1 MMKCDYRV
9 DGMSCAACQS
19 TVERAVKKVEGVESV
34 SVSLLTSSMSVEGS
48 ADKSAVI
55 KAVEKAGYKASVK
68 GENKNEEVDTLEDRE
83 TPVLKKRLLTS
94 LVFLLILMYISMGH
108 VMWAWPLPSFFA
120 TPMAIGT
127 LELLLTTIIIFINR
141 KFFISGGK
149 ALLKRSPNMDTLVS
163 LGAGA
168 SYIWS
173 LYEIFLMTHLEGME
187 AHHTLH
193 ALYFESAA
201 MILSLITLGK
211 MLEARSKG
219 KTTDALKSLL
229 ALTPKEAV
237 VIREGEEKTI
247 SIGELSVGDIFILR
261 PGSSIPSD
269 GVVINGEGAVDE
281 SSLTGES
288 LPVDKK
294 EGDNVFAST
303 INLSG
308 AMRCRTNKVGNDTTF
323 SKIIEM
329 VQSAGASKAPIA
341 KIADKV
347 SGIFVPSVMT
357 IAIVTTVIWY
367 IISKDLGYSLERG
380 ISVLVISCPCA
391 LGLATPVAIM
401 VGSGKGAKNGIL
413 YKSAAALEEIGRTET
428 VILDKT
434 GTITSGK
441 PEVTDIV
448 SNGISDDALLSFA
461 YSLEKES
468 EHPISLAIKKRA
480 EKDSIKGEVV
490 QSFRALPGFGVEAVV
505 NGKKG
510 WGGKRELAS
519 SYTKL
524 PSDLV
529 SKAEKLENEGKTVLW
544 FGEENT
550 ILGLIAVSDTLRPDS
565 AKAIGEMKKM
575 GLKVVMLTG
584 DNNRVA
590 EAIGKKAGIDNIEAN
605 VLPDGKAERVKKEK
619 EQGKTVMVGDGINDA
634 VALKSADVGVA
645 IGSGTDVAIES
656 ADCVLVNG
664 TLSDLTASIRLGRRT
679 LRNIHQNLFWAFF
692 YNTLGIPLAAGLFI
706 PLFGLRLTPTFG
718 ALAMSLSSF
727 CVVTNALRINS
738 IDIYDGRKD
747 KPRRKHNKKTIDIKE
762 NTIMTKTMHIEGM
775 MCCHCEARVKKT
787 LEAIAGVKSATV
799 SHENGTAIV
808 EMDNDI
814 PSETLKKA
822 VEDQDYKVTGI
833 EG

>member
-1 MMKCDYRV
+1 MKTEYRV
-9 DGMSCAACQS
+9 GGMSCAACQS
-19 TVERAVKKVEGVESV
+19 SVERAVKKVEGVESV
-34 SVSLLTSSMSVEGS
+34 SVSLLTSSMSVEGIAGS
-48 ADKSAVI
+48 NEII
-55 KAVEKAGYKASVK
+55 KAVEKAGYKASLK
-68 GENKNEEVDTLEDRE
+68 GENKKGEDDVFEDRE
-83 TPVLKKRLLTS
+83 TPVLKKRFFSS
-94 LVFLLILMYISMGH
+94 LIFLSILMYISMGH
-108 VMWAWPLPSFFA
+108 VMWSWPLPAFFA
-120 TPMAIGT
+120 TPMAIAI
-127 LELLLTTIIIFINR
+127 LELLLTTIIIVINR

-149 ALLKRSPNMDTLVS
+149 SLLKRSPNMDTLVS

-168 SYIWS
+168 SYLWS
-173 LYEIFLMTHLEGME
+173 LYEIFLMTHLDTME

-229 ALTPKEAV
+229 AMKPKEAL
-237 VIREGEEKTI
+237 VIRDGEEKTI
-247 SIGELSVGDIFILR
+247 TIGELNVGDIFVLR
-261 PGSSIPSD
+261 PGSSVPSD
-269 GVVINGEGAVDE
+269 GVVISGEGAVDE

-294 EGDNVFAST
+294 EGDSVFAST

-308 AMRCRTNKVGNDTTF
+308 AMKCKATKVGNDTTF

-347 SGIFVPSVMT
+347 SGIFVPTVMA
-357 IAIVTTVIWY
+357 IALVTTIVWY
-367 IISKDLGYSLERG
+367 IASKDLGYSLERG

-413 YKSAAALEEIGRTET
+413 YKSAAALEEMGRTET
-428 VILDKT
+428 VVLDKT

-441 PEVTDIV
+441 PVVTDII
-448 SNGISDDALLSFA
+448 SNKITEEELLSFA
-461 YSLEKES
+461 YTLEKES
-468 EHPISLAIKKRA
+468 EHPLSLAIKSVA
-480 EKDSIKGEVV
+480 LEKKVKERSIS
-490 QSFRALPGFGVEAVV
+490 SFKALPGFGVEGVV
-505 NGKKG
+505 DGKKG
-510 WGGKRELAS
+510 WGGKRELADTYVTVS
-519 SYTKL
+519 
-524 PSDLV
+524 SDL
-529 SKAEKLENEGKTVLW
+529 SEKADALEKEGKTVLW
-544 FGEENT
+544 FGEEDNV
-550 ILGLIAVSDTLRPDS
+550 LGLIAVSDTLRPDS

-584 DNNRVA
+584 DNSIVA
-590 EAIGKKAGIDNIEAN
+590 SAIGRKAGIEEIEAN

-619 EQGKTVMVGDGINDA
+619 KEAKTVMVGDGINDA

-664 TLSDLTASIRLGRRT
+664 TLSDLAASIRLGRRT

-692 YNTLGIPLAAGLFI
+692 YNTLGIPLAAGLLI
-706 PLFGLRLTPTFG
+706 PLFGIKLTPTFG

-727 CVVTNALRINS
+727 CVVTNALRINT
-738 IDIYDGRKD
+738 IDIYDGRRD
-747 KPRRKHNKKTIDIKE
+747 KKRRKLFKKDNKE
-762 NTIMTKTMHIEGM
+762 NLSMTKTMHIEGM
-775 MCCHCEARVKKT
+775 MCSHCEARVKKT
-787 LEAIAGVKSATV
+787 LEAVSGVKSAVV
-799 SHENGTAIV
+799 SHKDGTAVV
-808 EMDNDI
+808 ELEKDV
-814 PSETLKKA
+814 PSSTLKEA
-822 VEDQDYKVTGI
+822 VEAQDYKVTGI
-833 EG
+833 ED

>member
-1 MMKCDYRV
+1 MKTEYRV

-19 TVERAVKKVEGVESV
+19 SVERAVKKVDGVESV
-34 SVSLLTSSMSVEGS
+34 SVSLLASSMSVEGS
-48 ADKSAVI
+48 AGSNEII
-55 KAVEKAGYKASVK
+55 KAVEKAGYKASLK
-68 GENKNEEVDTLEDRE
+68 GENKKGEDDVFEDRE
-83 TPVLKKRLLTS
+83 TPVLKKRFFSS
-94 LVFLLILMYISMGH
+94 LIFLSILMYISMGH
-108 VMWAWPLPSFFA
+108 VMWSWPLPAFFA
-120 TPMAIGT
+120 APMAIAI
-127 LELLLTTIIIFINR
+127 LELLLTTIIIVINR

-149 ALLKRSPNMDTLVS
+149 SLLKRSPNMDTLVS

-168 SYIWS
+168 SYLWS
-173 LYEIFLMTHLEGME
+173 LYEIFLMTHLDTME

-219 KTTDALKSLL
+219 KTTDALRSLM
-229 ALTPKEAV
+229 ALKPKEAV
-237 VIREGEEKTI
+237 VIREGKETTV
-247 SIGELSVGDIFILR
+247 SINELMVGDVFILR
-261 PGSSIPSD
+261 PGSAVPSD
-269 GVVINGEGAVDE
+269 GIIINGIGAIDE

-294 EGDNVFAST
+294 EGDSVFAST

-308 AMRCRTNKVGNDTTF
+308 AMKCKATKVGNDTTF
-323 SKIIEM
+323 SHIIEM

-347 SGIFVPSVMT
+347 SGIFVPTVMA
-357 IAIVTTVIWY
+357 IALVTTIVWY
-367 IISKDLGYSLERG
+367 IVSKDLGYSLERG

-413 YKSAAALEEIGRTET
+413 YKSAAALEEMGRTET
-428 VILDKT
+428 VVLDKT

-441 PEVTDIV
+441 PVVTDII
-448 SNGISDDALLSFA
+448 SNKISEEELLSFA
-461 YSLEKES
+461 YTLEKES
-468 EHPISLAIKKRA
+468 EHPMSLAIKSVA
-480 EKDSIKGEVV
+480 LEKKVKERSIS
-490 QSFRALPGFGVEAVV
+490 SFKALPGFGVEGVV
-505 NGKKG
+505 DGKKG
-510 WGGKRELAS
+510 WGGKRELADTYVTVS
-519 SYTKL
+519 
-524 PSDLV
+524 SDL
-529 SKAEKLENEGKTVLW
+529 SEKADALEKEGKTVLW
-544 FGEENT
+544 FGEEDNV
-550 ILGLIAVSDTLRPDS
+550 LGLIAVSDTLRPDS

-584 DNNRVA
+584 DNSIVA
-590 EAIGKKAGIDNIEAN
+590 SAIGRKAGIEEIEAN

-619 EQGKTVMVGDGINDA
+619 KEAKTVMVGDGINDA

-664 TLSDLTASIRLGRRT
+664 TLSDLAASIRLGRRT

-692 YNTLGIPLAAGLFI
+692 YNTLGIPLAAGLLI
-706 PLFGLRLTPTFG
+706 PLFGIKLTPTFG

-727 CVVTNALRINS
+727 CVVTNALRINT
-738 IDIYDGRKD
+738 IDIYDGRRD
-747 KPRRKHNKKTIDIKE
+747 KKRRKLFKKDNKE
-762 NTIMTKTMHIEGM
+762 NLSMTKTMHIEGM
-775 MCCHCEARVKKT
+775 MCGHCEARVKKT
-787 LEAIAGVKSATV
+787 LEAVSGVKSAVV
-799 SHENGTAIV
+799 SHKDGTAV
-808 EMDNDI
+808 VELEMDV
-814 PSETLKKA
+814 PSSTLKEA
-822 VEDQDYKVTGI
+822 VEAQDYKVTGI

>member
-1 MMKCDYRV
+1 MKTEYRV

-19 TVERAVKKVEGVESV
+19 SVERAVKKVDGVESV
-34 SVSLLTSSMSVEGS
+34 SVSLLASSMSVEGS
-48 ADKSAVI
+48 AGSNEII
-55 KAVEKAGYKASVK
+55 KAVEKAGYKASLK
-68 GENKNEEVDTLEDRE
+68 GDTRKEEDDVFEDRE
-83 TPVLKKRLLTS
+83 TPVLKKRLFSS
-94 LVFLLILMYISMGH
+94 LIFLSILMYISMGH
-108 VMWAWPLPSFFA
+108 VMWSWPLPAFFA
-120 TPMAIGT
+120 TPMAIAI
-127 LELLLTTIIIFINR
+127 LELLLTTIIIVINR

-168 SYIWS
+168 SYLWS
-173 LYEIFLMTHLEGME
+173 LYEIFLMTHLETME

-219 KTTDALKSLL
+219 KTTDALRSLM
-229 ALTPKEAV
+229 ALKPKEAV
-237 VIREGEEKTI
+237 VIREGKETTV
-247 SIGELSVGDIFILR
+247 SIDELMVGDIFILR
-261 PGSSIPSD
+261 PGSAVPSD
-269 GVVINGEGAVDE
+269 GIVVNGIGAIDE

-294 EGDNVFAST
+294 EGDSVFAST

-308 AMRCRTNKVGNDTTF
+308 AMRCRATKVGSDTTF
-323 SKIIEM
+323 SHIIDM

-347 SGIFVPSVMT
+347 SGIFVPTVMA
-357 IAIVTTVIWY
+357 IAFVTTVIWY
-367 IISKDLGYSLERG
+367 IVSRDLGYSLERG

-413 YKSAAALEEIGRTET
+413 YKSAAALEEMGRTET

-434 GTITSGK
+434 GTITEGK
-441 PEVTDIV
+441 PVVTDIV
-448 SNGISDDALLSFA
+448 TNEISEVELLSFA
-461 YSLEKES
+461 YTLEKES
-468 EHPISLAIKKRA
+468 EHPLSKAIKNRA
-480 EKDSIKGEVV
+480 ENDNVKEKSIS
-490 QSFRALPGFGVEAVV
+490 SFKALPGFGVEGIID
-505 NGKKG
+505 GKKG
-510 WGGKRELAS
+510 WGGKKELALTYS
-519 SYTKL
+519 SIPT
-524 PSDLV
+524 DLTN
-529 SKAEKLENEGKTVLW
+529 KAENLEKEGKTVLY
-544 FGEENT
+544 FGCNET
-550 ILGLIAVSDTLRPDS
+550 ILGLIAVSDTLRSDS
-565 AKAIGEMKKM
+565 TKAISEMKKM
-575 GLKVVMLTG
+575 DLKVVMLTG

-590 EAIGKKAGIDNIEAN
+590 EAIAKKAGIDEVEAN

-619 EQGKTVMVGDGINDA
+619 KYAKTIMVGDGINDA

-664 TLSDLTASIRLGRRT
+664 TLSDLAASIRLGRRT

-692 YNTLGIPLAAGLFI
+692 YNTLGIPLAAGLLI
-706 PLFGLRLTPTFG
+706 PLFGIKLTPTFG

-727 CVVTNALRINS
+727 CVVTNALRINT
-738 IDIYDGRKD
+738 IDIYDGRRD
-747 KPRRKHNKKTIDIKE
+747 KKRRKLFKKDNKE
-762 NTIMTKTMHIEGM
+762 NLSMTKTMHIEGM
-775 MCCHCEARVKKT
+775 MCGHCEARVKKT
-787 LEAIAGVKSATV
+787 LEAVSGVKSAVV
-799 SHENGTAIV
+799 SHKDGTAIV
-808 EMDNDI
+808 ELEKDV
-814 PSETLKKA
+814 PSSTLKEA
-822 VEDQDYKVTGI
+822 VEAQDYKVTGI

>member
-1 MMKCDYRV
+1 MKTEYRV

-19 TVERAVKKVEGVESV
+19 SVERAVKKVDGVESI
-34 SVSLLTSSMSVEGS
+34 SVSLLASSMSVEGS
-48 ADKSAVI
+48 AGSNEII
-55 KAVEKAGYKASVK
+55 KAVEKAGYKASLK
-68 GENKNEEVDTLEDRE
+68 GENKKGEDDVFEDRE
-83 TPVLKKRLLTS
+83 TPVLKKRFFSS
-94 LVFLLILMYISMGH
+94 LIFLSILMYISMGH
-108 VMWAWPLPSFFA
+108 VMWSWPLPAFFA
-120 TPMAIGT
+120 TPMAIAI
-127 LELLLTTIIIFINR
+127 LELLLTTIIIVINR

-149 ALLKRSPNMDTLVS
+149 SLLKRSPNMDTLVS

-168 SYIWS
+168 SYLWS
-173 LYEIFLMTHLEGME
+173 LYEIFLMTHLDTME

-229 ALTPKEAV
+229 AMKPKEAL
-237 VIREGEEKTI
+237 VIRDGEEKKI
-247 SIGELSVGDIFILR
+247 PIGELKVDDVFVLR
-261 PGSSIPSD
+261 PGSSVPSD
-269 GVVINGEGAVDE
+269 GVVLSGEGAVDE

-294 EGDNVFAST
+294 EGDSVFAST

-308 AMRCRTNKVGNDTTF
+308 AMKCKATKVGNDTTF

-347 SGIFVPSVMT
+347 SGIFVPTVMA
-357 IAIVTTVIWY
+357 IALVTTIVWY
-367 IISKDLGYSLERG
+367 IASKDLGYSLERG

-413 YKSAAALEEIGRTET
+413 YKSAAALEEMGRTET
-428 VILDKT
+428 VVLDKT

-441 PEVTDIV
+441 PVVTDII
-448 SNGISDDALLSFA
+448 SNKISEEELLSFA
-461 YSLEKES
+461 YTLEKES
-468 EHPISLAIKKRA
+468 EHPMSLAIKSVA
-480 EKDSIKGEVV
+480 LEKKVKERSIS
-490 QSFRALPGFGVEAVV
+490 SFKALPGFGVEGVV
-505 NGKKG
+505 DGKKG
-510 WGGKRELAS
+510 WGGKRELAKNYTNAS
-519 SYTKL
+519 SYL
-524 PSDLV
+524 FE
-529 SKAEKLENEGKTVLW
+529 KADALEKEGKTVLW
-544 FGEENT
+544 FGEEDNVP
-550 ILGLIAVSDTLRPDS
+550 GLIAVSDTLRPDS

-584 DNNRVA
+584 DNSIVA
-590 EAIGKKAGIDNIEAN
+590 SAIGRKAGIEEIEAN

-619 EQGKTVMVGDGINDA
+619 KEAKTVMVGDGINDA

-664 TLSDLTASIRLGRRT
+664 TLSDLAASIRLGRRT

-692 YNTLGIPLAAGLFI
+692 YNTLGIPLAAGLLI
-706 PLFGLRLTPTFG
+706 PLFGIKLTPTFG

-727 CVVTNALRINS
+727 CVVTNALRINT
-738 IDIYDGRKD
+738 IDIYDGRRD
-747 KPRRKHNKKTIDIKE
+747 KKRRKLFKKDNKE
-762 NTIMTKTMHIEGM
+762 NLSMTKTMHIEGM
-775 MCCHCEARVKKT
+775 MCGHCEARVKKT
-787 LEAIAGVKSATV
+787 LEAVSGVKSAVV
-799 SHENGTAIV
+799 SHKDGTAIV
-808 EMDNDI
+808 ELEKDV
-814 PSETLKKA
+814 PSSTLKEA
-822 VEDQDYKVTGI
+822 VEAQDYKVTGI

>member
-1 MMKCDYRV
+1 MKTEYRV

-19 TVERAVKKVEGVESV
+19 SVERAVKKVDGVESV
-34 SVSLLTSSMSVEGS
+34 SVSLLASSMSVEGS
-48 ADKSAVI
+48 AGSNEII
-55 KAVEKAGYKASVK
+55 KAVEKSGYKASLK
-68 GENKNEEVDTLEDRE
+68 GENKKGEDDVFEDRE
-83 TPVLKKRLLTS
+83 TPVLKKRFFSS
-94 LVFLLILMYISMGH
+94 LIFLSILMYISMGH
-108 VMWAWPLPSFFA
+108 VMWSWPLPAFFA
-120 TPMAIGT
+120 TPMAIAI
-127 LELLLTTIIIFINR
+127 LELLLTTIIIVINR

-149 ALLKRSPNMDTLVS
+149 SLLKRSPNMDTLVA

-173 LYEIFLMTHLEGME
+173 LYEILLMTHMDSM
-187 AHHTLH
+187 AARHSLH
-193 ALYFESAA
+193 ALYFESAGT
-201 MILSLITLGK
+201 ILTLITLGK

-229 ALTPKEAV
+229 AMKPKEAL
-237 VIREGEEKTI
+237 VIRDGEEKKI
-247 SIGELSVGDIFILR
+247 PIGELKVDDVFLLR
-261 PGSSIPSD
+261 PGSSVPSD
-269 GVVINGEGAVDE
+269 GVVISGEGAVDE

-294 EGDNVFAST
+294 EGDSVFAST

-308 AMRCRTNKVGNDTTF
+308 AMKCKATKVGNDTTF

-347 SGIFVPSVMT
+347 SGIFVPTVMA
-357 IAIVTTVIWY
+357 IALVTTIVWY
-367 IISKDLGYSLERG
+367 IASKDLGYSLERG

-413 YKSAAALEEIGRTET
+413 YKSAAALEEMGRTET
-428 VILDKT
+428 VVLDKT

-441 PEVTDIV
+441 PVVTDII
-448 SNGISDDALLSFA
+448 SNKISEEELLSFA
-461 YSLEKES
+461 YTLEKES
-468 EHPISLAIKKRA
+468 EHPMSLAIKSVA
-480 EKDSIKGEVV
+480 LEKKVKERSIS
-490 QSFRALPGFGVEAVV
+490 SFKALPGFGVEGLVD
-505 NGKKG
+505 GKKG
-510 WGGKRELAS
+510 WGGKRELADTYVTVS
-519 SYTKL
+519 
-524 PSDLV
+524 SDL
-529 SKAEKLENEGKTVLW
+529 SEKADALEKEGKTVLW
-544 FGEENT
+544 FGEEDNV
-550 ILGLIAVSDTLRPDS
+550 LGLIAVSDTLRPDS

-584 DNNRVA
+584 DNSIVA
-590 EAIGKKAGIDNIEAN
+590 SAIGRKAGIEEIEAN

-619 EQGKTVMVGDGINDA
+619 KEAKTVMVGDGINDA

-664 TLSDLTASIRLGRRT
+664 TLSDLAASIRLGRRT

-692 YNTLGIPLAAGLFI
+692 YNTLGIPLAAGLLI
-706 PLFGLRLTPTFG
+706 PLFGIKLTPTFG

-727 CVVTNALRINS
+727 CVVTNALRINT
-738 IDIYDGRKD
+738 IDIYDGRRD
-747 KPRRKHNKKTIDIKE
+747 KKRRKLFKKDNKE
-762 NTIMTKTMHIEGM
+762 NLSMTKTMHIEGM
-775 MCCHCEARVKKT
+775 MCGHCEARVKKT
-787 LEAIAGVKSATV
+787 LEAVSGVKSAVV
-799 SHENGTAIV
+799 SHKDGTAIV
-808 EMDNDI
+808 ELEKDV
-814 PSETLKKA
+814 PSSTLKEA
-822 VEDQDYKVTGI
+822 VEAQDYKVTGI

>member
-1 MMKCDYRV
+1 MKTEYRV

-19 TVERAVKKVEGVESV
+19 SVERAVKKVDGVESV
-34 SVSLLTSSMSVEGS
+34 SVSLLASSMSVEGS
-48 ADKSAVI
+48 AGSNEII
-55 KAVEKAGYKASVK
+55 KAVEKAGYKASLK
-68 GENKNEEVDTLEDRE
+68 GENKKGEDDVFEDRE
-83 TPVLKKRLLTS
+83 TPVLKKRFFSS
-94 LVFLLILMYISMGH
+94 LIFLSILMYISMGH
-108 VMWAWPLPSFFA
+108 VMWSWPLPAFFA
-120 TPMAIGT
+120 TPMAIAI
-127 LELLLTTIIIFINR
+127 LELLLTTIIIVINR

-149 ALLKRSPNMDTLVS
+149 SLLKRSPNMDTLVS

-168 SYIWS
+168 SYLWS
-173 LYEIFLMTHLEGME
+173 LYEIFLMTHLDTME

-229 ALTPKEAV
+229 AMKPKEAL
-237 VIREGEEKTI
+237 VIRDGEEKTI
-247 SIGELSVGDIFILR
+247 TIGELNVGDIFVLR
-261 PGSSIPSD
+261 PGSSVPSD
-269 GVVINGEGAVDE
+269 GVVLSGEGAVDE

-294 EGDNVFAST
+294 EGDSVFAST

-308 AMRCRTNKVGNDTTF
+308 AMKCKATKVGNDTTF

-347 SGIFVPSVMT
+347 SGIFVPTVMA
-357 IAIVTTVIWY
+357 IALVTTIVWY
-367 IISKDLGYSLERG
+367 IASKDLGYSLERG

-413 YKSAAALEEIGRTET
+413 YKSAAALEEMGRTET
-428 VILDKT
+428 VVLDKT

-441 PEVTDIV
+441 PVVTDII
-448 SNGISDDALLSFA
+448 SNKISEEELLSFA
-461 YSLEKES
+461 YALEKES
-468 EHPISLAIKKRA
+468 EHPMSLAIKSVA
-480 EKDSIKGEVV
+480 LEKKVKERSIS
-490 QSFRALPGFGVEAVV
+490 SFKALPGFGVEGLVD
-505 NGKKG
+505 GKKG
-510 WGGKRELAS
+510 WGGKRELADTYVTVS
-519 SYTKL
+519 
-524 PSDLV
+524 SDL
-529 SKAEKLENEGKTVLW
+529 SEKADALEKEGKTVLW
-544 FGEENT
+544 FGEEDNV
-550 ILGLIAVSDTLRPDS
+550 LGLIAVSDTLRPDS

-584 DNNRVA
+584 DNSIVA
-590 EAIGKKAGIDNIEAN
+590 SAIGRKAGIEEIEAN

-619 EQGKTVMVGDGINDA
+619 KEAKTVMVGDGINDA

-664 TLSDLTASIRLGRRT
+664 TLSDLAASIRLGRRT

-692 YNTLGIPLAAGLFI
+692 YNTLGIPLAAGLLI
-706 PLFGLRLTPTFG
+706 PLFGIKLTPTFG

-727 CVVTNALRINS
+727 CVVTNALRINT
-738 IDIYDGRKD
+738 IDIYDGRRD
-747 KPRRKHNKKTIDIKE
+747 KKRRKLFKKDNKE
-762 NTIMTKTMHIEGM
+762 NLSMTKTMHIEGM
-775 MCCHCEARVKKT
+775 MCGHCEARVKKT
-787 LEAIAGVKSATV
+787 LEAVSGVKSAVV
-799 SHENGTAIV
+799 SHKDGTAIV
-808 EMDNDI
+808 ELEKDV
-814 PSETLKKA
+814 PSSTLKEA
-822 VEDQDYKVTGI
+822 VEAQDYKVTGI
-833 EG
+833 ED

>member
-1 MMKCDYRV
+1 MKTEYRV

-19 TVERAVKKVEGVESV
+19 SVERAVKKVEGVESV
-34 SVSLLTSSMSVEGS
+34 SVSLLTSSMTVEGS
-48 ADKSAVI
+48 VGSNSVI

-68 GENKNEEVDTLEDRE
+68 GENKKEEDDIFEDKE
-83 TPVLKKRLLTS
+83 TPMLKKRLFTS
-94 LVFLLILMYISMGH
+94 LGFLLILMYISMGH
-108 VMWAWPLPSFFA
+108 VMWSWPLPAFFS
-120 TPMAIGT
+120 TPMAIGI
-127 LELLLTTIIIFINR
+127 LELLLTTIIIVINR

-168 SYIWS
+168 SYLWS
-173 LYEIFLMTHLEGME
+173 LYEIFLMTHLETME

-193 ALYFESAA
+193 SLYFESAA

-219 KTTDALKSLL
+219 KTTDALRSLM
-229 ALTPKEAV
+229 ALKPKEAV
-237 VIREGEEKTI
+237 VIREGIETVI
-247 SIGELSVGDIFILR
+247 SIDELLVGDIFILR
-261 PGSSIPSD
+261 PGSAVPSD
-269 GVVINGEGAVDE
+269 GVVVEGLGAIDE

-294 EGDNVFAST
+294 EGDSVFAST

-308 AMRCRTNKVGNDTTF
+308 AIRCRATKVGSDTTF
-323 SKIIEM
+323 SHIIEM

-347 SGIFVPSVMT
+347 SGIFVPTV
-357 IAIVTTVIWY
+357 IAIAFVTTLIWY
-367 IISKDLGYSLERG
+367 FVSRDLGYSLERG

-413 YKSAAALEEIGRTET
+413 YKSAAALEEMGRTET
-428 VILDKT
+428 VVLDKT
-434 GTITSGK
+434 GTITEGK
-441 PEVTDIV
+441 PVVTDIIT
-448 SNGISDDALLSFA
+448 NNINKEEILSFA
-461 YSLEKES
+461 YTLEKES
-468 EHPISLAIKKRA
+468 EHPLSKAIKNRA
-480 EKDSIKGEVV
+480 EKDKVKEKSIS
-490 QSFRALPGFGVEAVV
+490 SFKALPGFGVEGIID
-505 NGKKG
+505 GKKG
-510 WGGKRELAS
+510 WGGKKELAL
-519 SYTKL
+519 SYTNI
-524 PSDLV
+524 PSDLN
-529 SKAEKLENEGKTVLW
+529 SKSEALEAEGKTVLW
-544 FGEENT
+544 FGLDKT
-550 ILGLIAVSDTLRPDS
+550 ILGLIAVSDTLRSDS
-565 AKAIGEMKKM
+565 TKAISEMKKM

-584 DNNRVA
+584 DNEKVA
-590 EAIGKKAGIDNIEAN
+590 EAIAKKAGIDEVEAN
-605 VLPDGKAERVKKEK
+605 VLPEGKAERVKKEK
-619 EQGKTVMVGDGINDA
+619 KDAKTIMVGDGINDA

-664 TLSDLTASIRLGRRT
+664 TLSDLAAAVRLGRRT

-692 YNTLGIPLAAGLFI
+692 YNTLGIPLAAGLLI
-706 PLFGLRLTPTFG
+706 PLFGIRLTPTFG

-727 CVVTNALRINS
+727 CVVTNALRINT

-747 KPRRKHNKKTIDIKE
+747 KPRRKLKKNIKDNKE
-762 NTIMTKTMHIEGM
+762 SLPMTKTMHIEGM
-775 MCCHCEARVKKT
+775 MCGHCEARVKKT
-787 LEAIAGVKSATV
+787 LEGISGVKSAVV
-799 SHENGTAIV
+799 SHEKGTAIV
-808 EMDNDI
+808 ELESNVD
-814 PSETLKKA
+814 SSVLKKA

>member
-1 MMKCDYRV
+1 MKTEYRV

-19 TVERAVKKVEGVESV
+19 SVERAVKKVEGVESV
-34 SVSLLTSSMSVEGS
+34 SVSLLTSSMTVEGS
-48 ADKSAVI
+48 AGSNSVI

-68 GENKNEEVDTLEDRE
+68 GENKKEEDDVFEDKE
-83 TPVLKKRLLTS
+83 TPILKKRLISS
-94 LVFLLILMYISMGH
+94 LGFLLILMYISMGH
-108 VMWAWPLPSFFA
+108 VMWSWPLPAFFV
-120 TPMAIGT
+120 TPMAIAI
-127 LELLLTTIIIFINR
+127 LELLLTTIIIVINR

-168 SYIWS
+168 SYLWS
-173 LYEIFLMTHLEGME
+173 LYEIFLMTHLETME

-219 KTTDALKSLL
+219 KTTDALRSLM
-229 ALTPKEAV
+229 ALKPKEAV
-237 VIREGEEKTI
+237 VIREGKEITV
-247 SIGELSVGDIFILR
+247 SIDELMVGDTFILR
-261 PGSSIPSD
+261 PGSAVPSD
-269 GVVINGEGAVDE
+269 GVVVNGIGAIDE

-294 EGDNVFAST
+294 EGDSVFAST

-308 AMRCRTNKVGNDTTF
+308 AMRCRAIKVGSDTTF
-323 SKIIEM
+323 SHIIEM

-347 SGIFVPSVMT
+347 SGIFVPTVMA
-357 IAIVTTVIWY
+357 IAFVTTVIWY
-367 IISKDLGYSLERG
+367 IVSKDLGYSLERG

-413 YKSAAALEEIGRTET
+413 YKSAAALEEMGRTET

-434 GTITSGK
+434 GTITEGK
-441 PEVTDIV
+441 PVVTDIIT
-448 SNGISDDALLSFA
+448 NNINKEEILSFA
-461 YSLEKES
+461 YTLEKES
-468 EHPISLAIKKRA
+468 EHPLSKAIKNRV
-480 EKDSIKGEVV
+480 EKDKVKEKSIS
-490 QSFRALPGFGVEAVV
+490 SFKALPGFGVEGIID
-505 NGKKG
+505 GKKG
-510 WGGKRELAS
+510 WGGKKELAL
-519 SYTKL
+519 SYTNI
-524 PSDLV
+524 PSDLN
-529 SKAEKLENEGKTVLW
+529 SKSEALEDEGKTVLW
-544 FGEENT
+544 FGLDKT
-550 ILGLIAVSDTLRPDS
+550 ILGLIAVSDTLRSDS
-565 AKAIGEMKKM
+565 TKAISEMKKM

-584 DNNRVA
+584 DNEKVA
-590 EAIGKKAGIDNIEAN
+590 EAIAKKAGIDKVEAN
-605 VLPDGKAERVKKEK
+605 VLPEGKAERVKKEK
-619 EQGKTVMVGDGINDA
+619 KDAKTIMVGDGINDA

-664 TLSDLTASIRLGRRT
+664 TLSDLAAAVRLGRRT

-692 YNTLGIPLAAGLFI
+692 YNTLGIPLAAGLLI
-706 PLFGLRLTPTFG
+706 PLFGIRLTPTFG

-727 CVVTNALRINS
+727 CVVTNALRINT

-747 KPRRKHNKKTIDIKE
+747 KPRRKLKKNIKDNKE
-762 NTIMTKTMHIEGM
+762 NLSMTKTMHIEGM
-775 MCCHCEARVKKT
+775 MCGHCEARVKKT
-787 LEAIAGVKSATV
+787 LEDISGVKSAVV

-808 EMDNDI
+808 ELESNLD
-814 PSETLKKA
+814 SSVLKKA

>member
-1 MMKCDYRV
+1 MKTEYRV

-19 TVERAVKKVEGVESV
+19 SVERAVKKVDGVESV
-34 SVSLLTSSMSVEGS
+34 SVSLLASSMSVEGS
-48 ADKSAVI
+48 AGSNEII
-55 KAVEKAGYKASVK
+55 KAVEKAGYKASLK
-68 GENKNEEVDTLEDRE
+68 GENKKGEDDVFEDRE
-83 TPVLKKRLLTS
+83 TPVLKKRFFSS
-94 LVFLLILMYISMGH
+94 LIFLSILMYISMGH
-108 VMWAWPLPSFFA
+108 VMWSWPLPAFFA
-120 TPMAIGT
+120 TPMAIAI
-127 LELLLTTIIIFINR
+127 LELLLTTIIIVINR

-149 ALLKRSPNMDTLVS
+149 SLLKRSPNMDTLVS

-168 SYIWS
+168 SYLWS
-173 LYEIFLMTHLEGME
+173 LYEIFLMTHLDTME

-201 MILSLITLGK
+201 MILSLIKLGK

-229 ALTPKEAV
+229 AMKPKEAL
-237 VIREGEEKTI
+237 VIRDGEEKTI
-247 SIGELSVGDIFILR
+247 TIGELNVGDIFVLR
-261 PGSSIPSD
+261 PGSSVPSD
-269 GVVINGEGAVDE
+269 GVVLSGEGAVDE

-294 EGDNVFAST
+294 EGDSVFAST

-308 AMRCRTNKVGNDTTF
+308 AMKCKATKVGNDTTF

-347 SGIFVPSVMT
+347 SGVFVPTVMA
-357 IAIVTTVIWY
+357 IALVTTIVWY
-367 IISKDLGYSLERG
+367 IASKDLGYSLERG

-413 YKSAAALEEIGRTET
+413 YKSAAALEEMGRTET
-428 VILDKT
+428 VVLDKT

-441 PEVTDIV
+441 PVVTDII
-448 SNGISDDALLSFA
+448 SNKITEEELLSFA
-461 YSLEKES
+461 YTLEKES
-468 EHPISLAIKKRA
+468 EHPLSLAIKSVA
-480 EKDSIKGEVV
+480 LEKKVKERSIS
-490 QSFRALPGFGVEAVV
+490 SFKALPGFGVEGLVD
-505 NGKKG
+505 GKKG
-510 WGGKRELAS
+510 WGGKRELAKIYTNAS
-519 SYTKL
+519 SYL
-524 PSDLV
+524 FE
-529 SKAEKLENEGKTVLW
+529 KADALEKEGKTVLW
-544 FGEENT
+544 FGEEDNV
-550 ILGLIAVSDTLRPDS
+550 LGLIAVSDTLRPDS

-584 DNNRVA
+584 DNSIVA
-590 EAIGKKAGIDNIEAN
+590 SAIGRKAGIEEIEAN

-619 EQGKTVMVGDGINDA
+619 KEAKTVMVGDGINDA

-664 TLSDLTASIRLGRRT
+664 TLSDLAASIRLGRRT

-692 YNTLGIPLAAGLFI
+692 YNTLGIPLAAGLLI
-706 PLFGLRLTPTFG
+706 PLFGIKLTPTFG

-727 CVVTNALRINS
+727 CVVTNALRINT
-738 IDIYDGRKD
+738 IDIYDGRRD
-747 KPRRKHNKKTIDIKE
+747 KKRRKLFKKDNKE
-762 NTIMTKTMHIEGM
+762 NLSMTKTMHIEGM
-775 MCCHCEARVKKT
+775 MCGHCEARVKKT
-787 LEAIAGVKSATV
+787 LEAVSGVKSAVV
-799 SHENGTAIV
+799 SHKDGTAVV
-808 EMDNDI
+808 ELEKDV
-814 PSETLKKA
+814 PSSTLKEA
-822 VEDQDYKVTGI
+822 VEAQDYKVTGI

>member
-1 MMKCDYRV
+1 MKTEYRV

-19 TVERAVKKVEGVESV
+19 SVERAVKKVEGVESV
-34 SVSLLTSSMSVEGS
+34 SVSLLTSSMTVEGS
-48 ADKSAVI
+48 AGSNSVI

-68 GENKNEEVDTLEDRE
+68 GENKKEEEDIFEDRE
-83 TPVLKKRLLTS
+83 TPILKKRLISS
-94 LVFLLILMYISMGH
+94 LGFLLILMYVSMGH
-108 VMWAWPLPSFFA
+108 VMWSWPLPAFFS
-120 TPMAIGT
+120 TPMAIGI
-127 LELLLTTIIIFINR
+127 LELLLTTIIIVINR

-168 SYIWS
+168 SYLWS
-173 LYEIFLMTHLEGME
+173 LYEVFLMTHLETME
-187 AHHTLH
+187 AHHILH

-219 KTTDALKSLL
+219 KTTDALRSLM
-229 ALTPKEAV
+229 ALKPKEAV
-237 VIREGEEKTI
+237 VIREGKERVI
-247 SIGELSVGDIFILR
+247 SIDELMVGDIFILR
-261 PGSSIPSD
+261 PGSSVPSD
-269 GVVINGEGAVDE
+269 GVVVEGLGAIDE

-294 EGDNVFAST
+294 EGDSVFAST

-308 AMRCRTNKVGNDTTF
+308 AMRCKATKVGSDTTF
-323 SKIIEM
+323 SHIIEM

-347 SGIFVPSVMT
+347 SGIFVPTVMA
-357 IAIVTTVIWY
+357 IAFVTTLIWY
-367 IISKDLGYSLERG
+367 FVSRDLGYSLERG

-413 YKSAAALEEIGRTET
+413 YKSAAALEEMGRTET
-428 VILDKT
+428 VVLDKT
-434 GTITSGK
+434 GTITEGK
-441 PEVTDIV
+441 PIVTDIV
-448 SNGISDDALLSFA
+448 ANNINEEELLTVA
-461 YSLEKES
+461 YTLEKES
-468 EHPISLAIKKRA
+468 EHPLSKAIKNRA
-480 EKDSIKGEVV
+480 EKDKVKVKSIS
-490 QSFRALPGFGVEAVV
+490 SFKALPGFGVEGII

-510 WGGKRELAS
+510 WGGKKELALTYS
-519 SYTKL
+519 NI
-524 PSDLV
+524 PSELLK
-529 SKAEKLENEGKTVLW
+529 KAEELEKEGKTVLW
-544 FGEENT
+544 FGLDDT
-550 ILGLIAVSDTLRPDS
+550 ILGLIAVSDTLRSDS
-565 AKAIGEMKKM
+565 TKAISEMKKM

-584 DNNRVA
+584 DNEKVA
-590 EAIGKKAGIDNIEAN
+590 EAIAKKAGIDEVEAN
-605 VLPDGKAERVKKEK
+605 VLPEGKAERVKKEK
-619 EQGKTVMVGDGINDA
+619 KDAKTIMVGDGINDA

-664 TLSDLTASIRLGRRT
+664 TLSDLAAAVRLGRRT

-692 YNTLGIPLAAGLFI
+692 YNTLGIPLAAGLLI
-706 PLFGLRLTPTFG
+706 PLFGIRLTPTFG

-727 CVVTNALRINS
+727 CVVTNALRINT

-747 KPRRKHNKKTIDIKE
+747 KPRRKLKKNIKDNKE
-762 NTIMTKTMHIEGM
+762 NLSMTKTMHIEGM
-775 MCCHCEARVKKT
+775 MCGHCEARVKKT
-787 LEAIAGVKSATV
+787 LEGISGVKSAVV
-799 SHENGTAIV
+799 SHEKGTAIV
-808 EMDNDI
+808 ELESNVDSSI
-814 PSETLKKA
+814 LKKA

>member
-1 MMKCDYRV
+1 MKTEYRV

-19 TVERAVKKVEGVESV
+19 SVERAVKKVDGVESV
-34 SVSLLTSSMSVEGS
+34 SVSLLASSMSVEGS
-48 ADKSAVI
+48 AGSNEII
-55 KAVEKAGYKASVK
+55 KAVEKAGYKASLK
-68 GENKNEEVDTLEDRE
+68 GENKKGEDDVFEDRE
-83 TPVLKKRLLTS
+83 TPVLKKRFFSS
-94 LVFLLILMYISMGH
+94 LIFLSILMYISMGH
-108 VMWAWPLPSFFA
+108 VMWSWPLPAFFA
-120 TPMAIGT
+120 TPMAIAI
-127 LELLLTTIIIFINR
+127 LELLLTTIIIVINR

-149 ALLKRSPNMDTLVS
+149 SLLKRSPNMDTLVS

-168 SYIWS
+168 SYLWS
-173 LYEIFLMTHLEGME
+173 LYEIFLMTHLDTME

-229 ALTPKEAV
+229 AMKPKEAL
-237 VIREGEEKTI
+237 VIRDGEEKTI
-247 SIGELSVGDIFILR
+247 TIGELNVGDIFVLR
-261 PGSSIPSD
+261 PGSSVPSD
-269 GVVINGEGAVDE
+269 GVVLSGEGAVDE

-294 EGDNVFAST
+294 EGDSVFAST

-308 AMRCRTNKVGNDTTF
+308 AMKCKATKVGNDTTF

-347 SGIFVPSVMT
+347 SGIFVPTVMA
-357 IAIVTTVIWY
+357 IALVTTIVWY
-367 IISKDLGYSLERG
+367 IASKDLGYSLERG
-380 ISVLVISCPCA
+380 ISVLGISCPWA

-413 YKSAAALEEIGRTET
+413 YKSAAALEEMGRTET
-428 VILDKT
+428 VVLDKT

-441 PEVTDIV
+441 PVVTDII
-448 SNGISDDALLSFA
+448 SNKISEEELLSFA
-461 YSLEKES
+461 YTLEKES
-468 EHPISLAIKKRA
+468 EHPMSLAIKSVA
-480 EKDSIKGEVV
+480 LEKKVKERSIS
-490 QSFRALPGFGVEAVV
+490 SFKALPGFGVEGLVD
-505 NGKKG
+505 GKKG
-510 WGGKRELAS
+510 WGGKRELAKNYTNAS
-519 SYTKL
+519 SYL
-524 PSDLV
+524 LE
-529 SKAEKLENEGKTVLW
+529 KADALEKEGKTVLW
-544 FGEENT
+544 FGEEDNV
-550 ILGLIAVSDTLRPDS
+550 LGLIAVSDTLRPDS

-584 DNNRVA
+584 DNSIVA
-590 EAIGKKAGIDNIEAN
+590 SAIGRKAGIEEIEAN

-619 EQGKTVMVGDGINDA
+619 KEAKTVMVGDGINDA

-664 TLSDLTASIRLGRRT
+664 TLSDLAASIRLGRRT

-692 YNTLGIPLAAGLFI
+692 YNTLGIPLAAGLLI
-706 PLFGLRLTPTFG
+706 PLFGIKLTPTFG

-727 CVVTNALRINS
+727 CVVTNALRINT
-738 IDIYDGRKD
+738 IDIYDGRRD
-747 KPRRKHNKKTIDIKE
+747 KKRRKLFKKDNKE
-762 NTIMTKTMHIEGM
+762 NLSMTKTMHIEGM
-775 MCCHCEARVKKT
+775 MCGHCEARVKKT
-787 LEAIAGVKSATV
+787 LEAVSGVKSAVV
-799 SHENGTAIV
+799 SHKDGTAIV
-808 EMDNDI
+808 ELEKDV
-814 PSETLKKA
+814 PSSTLKEA
-822 VEDQDYKVTGI
+822 VEAQDYKVTEI

>member
-1 MMKCDYRV
+1 MKTEYRV

-19 TVERAVKKVEGVESV
+19 SVERAVKKVEGVESV
-34 SVSLLTSSMSVEGS
+34 SVSLLTSSMTVEGS
-48 ADKSAVI
+48 AGSNSVI

-68 GENKNEEVDTLEDRE
+68 GENKKEEDDIFEDKE
-83 TPVLKKRLLTS
+83 TPMLKKRLFTS
-94 LVFLLILMYISMGH
+94 LGFLLILMYISMGH
-108 VMWAWPLPSFFA
+108 VMWSWPFPAFFS
-120 TPMAIGT
+120 TPMAIGI
-127 LELLLTTIIIFINR
+127 LELLLTTIIIVINR

-168 SYIWS
+168 SYLWS
-173 LYEIFLMTHLEGME
+173 LYEIFLMTHLETME

-193 ALYFESAA
+193 SLYFESAA

-219 KTTDALKSLL
+219 KTTDALRSLM
-229 ALTPKEAV
+229 ALKPKEAV
-237 VIREGEEKTI
+237 VIREGIETVI
-247 SIGELSVGDIFILR
+247 SIDELLVGDIFILR
-261 PGSSIPSD
+261 PGSAVPSD
-269 GVVINGEGAVDE
+269 GVVVEGLGAIDE

-294 EGDNVFAST
+294 EGDSVFAST

-308 AMRCRTNKVGNDTTF
+308 AMRCRAIKVGSDTTF
-323 SKIIEM
+323 SHIIEM

-347 SGIFVPSVMT
+347 SGIFVPTV
-357 IAIVTTVIWY
+357 IAIAFVTTLIWY
-367 IISKDLGYSLERG
+367 FVSRDLGYSLERG

-413 YKSAAALEEIGRTET
+413 YKSAAALEEMGRTET
-428 VILDKT
+428 VVLDKT
-434 GTITSGK
+434 GTITEGK
-441 PEVTDIV
+441 PVVTDIV
-448 SNGISDDALLSFA
+448 ANNINEEELLTVA
-461 YSLEKES
+461 YTLEKES
-468 EHPISLAIKKRA
+468 EHPLSKAIKSRA
-480 EKDSIKGEVV
+480 EKDNIKEKSIS
-490 QSFRALPGFGVEAVV
+490 SFKALPGFGVEGIID
-505 NGKKG
+505 GKKG
-510 WGGKRELAS
+510 WGGKKELALNYS
-519 SYTKL
+519 NI
-524 PSDLV
+524 PSDLLK
-529 SKAEKLENEGKTVLW
+529 KAEELEEEGKTVLW
-544 FGEENT
+544 FGLDDT
-550 ILGLIAVSDTLRPDS
+550 ILGLIAVSDTLRSDS
-565 AKAIGEMKKM
+565 TKAISEMKKM

-584 DNNRVA
+584 DNEKVA
-590 EAIGKKAGIDNIEAN
+590 EAIAKKAGIDEIEAN
-605 VLPDGKAERVKKEK
+605 VLPEGKAERVKKEK
-619 EQGKTVMVGDGINDA
+619 KDAKTIMVGDGINDA

-664 TLSDLTASIRLGRRT
+664 TLSDLAAAVRLGRRT

-692 YNTLGIPLAAGLFI
+692 YNTLGIPLAAGLLI
-706 PLFGLRLTPTFG
+706 PLFCIRLTPTFG

-727 CVVTNALRINS
+727 CVVTNALRINT

-747 KPRRKHNKKTIDIKE
+747 KPRRKLKKNIKDNKE
-762 NTIMTKTMHIEGM
+762 NLSMTKTMHIEGM
-775 MCCHCEARVKKT
+775 MCGHCEARVKKT
-787 LEAIAGVKSATV
+787 LEGISGVKSAVV

-808 EMDNDI
+808 ELESNLD
-814 PSETLKKA
+814 SSVLKKA

>member
-1 MMKCDYRV
+1 MKTEYRV

-19 TVERAVKKVEGVESV
+19 SVERAVKKVDGVESV
-34 SVSLLTSSMSVEGS
+34 SVSLLASSMSVEGS
-48 ADKSAVI
+48 AGSNEII
-55 KAVEKAGYKASVK
+55 KAVEKAGYKASLK
-68 GENKNEEVDTLEDRE
+68 GENKKGEDDVFEDRE
-83 TPVLKKRLLTS
+83 TPVLKKRFFSS
-94 LVFLLILMYISMGH
+94 LIFLSILMYISMGH
-108 VMWAWPLPSFFA
+108 VMWSWPLPAFFA
-120 TPMAIGT
+120 TPMAIAI
-127 LELLLTTIIIFINR
+127 LELLLTTIIIVINR

-149 ALLKRSPNMDTLVS
+149 SLLKRSPNMDTLVS

-168 SYIWS
+168 SYLWS
-173 LYEIFLMTHLEGME
+173 LYEIFLMTHLDTME

-229 ALTPKEAV
+229 AMKPKEAL
-237 VIREGEEKTI
+237 VIRDGEEKTI
-247 SIGELSVGDIFILR
+247 TIGELNVGDIFVLR
-261 PGSSIPSD
+261 PGSSVPSD
-269 GVVINGEGAVDE
+269 GVVLSGEGAVDE

-294 EGDNVFAST
+294 EGDSVFAST

-308 AMRCRTNKVGNDTTF
+308 AMKCKATKVGNDTTF

-347 SGIFVPSVMT
+347 SGIFVPTVMA
-357 IAIVTTVIWY
+357 IALVTTIIWY
-367 IISKDLGYSLERG
+367 IASKDLGYSLERG

-413 YKSAAALEEIGRTET
+413 YKSAAALEEMGRTET
-428 VILDKT
+428 VVLDKT

-441 PEVTDIV
+441 PVVTDII
-448 SNGISDDALLSFA
+448 SNKISEEELLSFA
-461 YSLEKES
+461 YALEKES
-468 EHPISLAIKKRA
+468 EHPMSLAIKSVA
-480 EKDSIKGEVV
+480 LEKKVKERSIS
-490 QSFRALPGFGVEAVV
+490 SFKALPGFGVEGVV
-505 NGKKG
+505 DGKKG
-510 WGGKRELAS
+510 WGGKRELADTYVTVS
-519 SYTKL
+519 
-524 PSDLV
+524 SDL
-529 SKAEKLENEGKTVLW
+529 SEKADALEKEGKTVLW
-544 FGEENT
+544 FGEKDNV
-550 ILGLIAVSDTLRPDS
+550 LGLIAVSDTLRPDS

-584 DNNRVA
+584 DNSIVA
-590 EAIGKKAGIDNIEAN
+590 SAIGRKAGIEEIEAN

-619 EQGKTVMVGDGINDA
+619 KEAKTVMVGDGINDA

-664 TLSDLTASIRLGRRT
+664 TLSDLAASIRLGRRT

-692 YNTLGIPLAAGLFI
+692 YNTLGIPLAAGLLI
-706 PLFGLRLTPTFG
+706 PLFGIKLTPTFG

-727 CVVTNALRINS
+727 CVVTNALRINT
-738 IDIYDGRKD
+738 IDIYDGRRD
-747 KPRRKHNKKTIDIKE
+747 KKRRKLFKKDNKE
-762 NTIMTKTMHIEGM
+762 NLSMTKTMHIEGM
-775 MCCHCEARVKKT
+775 MCGHCEARVKKT
-787 LEAIAGVKSATV
+787 LEAVSGVKSAVV
-799 SHENGTAIV
+799 SHKDGTAVV
-808 EMDNDI
+808 ELEKDV
-814 PSETLKKA
+814 PSSTLKEA
-822 VEDQDYKVTGI
+822 VEAQDYKVTGI

>member
-1 MMKCDYRV
+1 MKTEYRV

-19 TVERAVKKVEGVESV
+19 SVERAVKKVEGVESV
-34 SVSLLTSSMSVEGS
+34 SVSLLASSMSVEGS
-48 ADKSAVI
+48 AGSNEII
-55 KAVEKAGYKASVK
+55 KAVEKAGYKASLK
-68 GENKNEEVDTLEDRE
+68 GENKKEEDDVFEDKE
-83 TPVLKKRLLTS
+83 TPILKKRLISS
-94 LVFLLILMYISMGH
+94 LGFLVILMYVSMGH
-108 VMWAWPLPSFFA
+108 VMWSWPLPAFFS
-120 TPMAIGT
+120 TPMAIGI
-127 LELLLTTIIIFINR
+127 LELLLTTIIIVINR

-168 SYIWS
+168 SYLWS
-173 LYEIFLMTHLEGME
+173 LYEVFLMTHLETME
-187 AHHTLH
+187 AHHILH

-219 KTTDALKSLL
+219 KTTDALRSLM
-229 ALTPKEAV
+229 ALKPKEAV
-237 VIREGEEKTI
+237 VIREGKERVI
-247 SIGELSVGDIFILR
+247 SIDELMVGDIFILR
-261 PGSSIPSD
+261 PGSSVPSD
-269 GVVINGEGAVDE
+269 GVVVEGLGAIDE

-294 EGDNVFAST
+294 EGDSVFAST

-308 AMRCRTNKVGNDTTF
+308 AMRCKATKVGSDTTF
-323 SKIIEM
+323 SHIIEM

-347 SGIFVPSVMT
+347 SGIFVPTVMA
-357 IAIVTTVIWY
+357 IAFVTTLIWY
-367 IISKDLGYSLERG
+367 FVSRDLGYSLERG

-413 YKSAAALEEIGRTET
+413 YKSAAALEEMGRTET
-428 VILDKT
+428 VVLDKT
-434 GTITSGK
+434 GTITEGK
-441 PEVTDIV
+441 PIVTDIV
-448 SNGISDDALLSFA
+448 ANNINEEELLTVA
-461 YSLEKES
+461 YTLEKES
-468 EHPISLAIKKRA
+468 EHPLSKAIKSRA
-480 EKDSIKGEVV
+480 EKDNIKENSIS
-490 QSFRALPGFGVEAVV
+490 SFKALPGFGVEGMIE
-505 NGKKG
+505 GKKG
-510 WGGKRELAS
+510 WGGKKELALAYS
-519 SYTKL
+519 NI
-524 PSDLV
+524 PSDLLNK
-529 SKAEKLENEGKTVLW
+529 SEALETEGKTVLW
-544 FGEENT
+544 FGLDNT
-550 ILGLIAVSDTLRPDS
+550 VLGLIAVSDTLRSDS
-565 AKAIGEMKKM
+565 TKAISEMKKM

-584 DNNRVA
+584 DNEKVA
-590 EAIGKKAGIDNIEAN
+590 EAIAKKAGIDEVEAN
-605 VLPDGKAERVKKEK
+605 VLPEGKAERVKKEK
-619 EQGKTVMVGDGINDA
+619 KDAKTIMVGDGINDA

-664 TLSDLTASIRLGRRT
+664 TLSDLAAAVRLGRRT

-692 YNTLGIPLAAGLFI
+692 YNTLGIPLAAGLLI
-706 PLFGLRLTPTFG
+706 PLFGIRLTPTFG

-727 CVVTNALRINS
+727 CVVTNALRINT

-747 KPRRKHNKKTIDIKE
+747 KPRRKLKKNIKDNKE
-762 NTIMTKTMHIEGM
+762 NLSMTKTMHIEGM
-775 MCCHCEARVKKT
+775 MCGHCEARVKKT
-787 LEAIAGVKSATV
+787 LEGISGVKSAVV

-808 EMDNDI
+808 ELESNLD
-814 PSETLKKA
+814 SSVLKKA

>member
-1 MMKCDYRV
+1 MKTEYRV

-19 TVERAVKKVEGVESV
+19 SVERAVKKVDGVESV
-34 SVSLLTSSMSVEGS
+34 SVSLLASSMSVEGS
-48 ADKSAVI
+48 AGSNEII
-55 KAVEKAGYKASVK
+55 KAVEKAGYKASLK
-68 GENKNEEVDTLEDRE
+68 GENKKGEDDVFEDRE
-83 TPVLKKRLLTS
+83 TPVLKKRFFSS
-94 LVFLLILMYISMGH
+94 LIFLSILMYISMGH
-108 VMWAWPLPSFFA
+108 VMWSWPLPAFFA
-120 TPMAIGT
+120 TPMAIAI
-127 LELLLTTIIIFINR
+127 LELLLTTIIIVINR

-149 ALLKRSPNMDTLVS
+149 SLLKRSPNMDTLVS

-168 SYIWS
+168 SYLWS
-173 LYEIFLMTHLEGME
+173 LYEIFLMTHLDTME

-229 ALTPKEAV
+229 AMKPKEAL
-237 VIREGEEKTI
+237 VIRDGEEKKI
-247 SIGELSVGDIFILR
+247 PIGELKVNDVFVLR
-261 PGSSIPSD
+261 PGSSVPSD
-269 GVVINGEGAVDE
+269 GVVLSGEGAVDE

-294 EGDNVFAST
+294 EGDSVFAST

-308 AMRCRTNKVGNDTTF
+308 AMKCKATKVGNDTTF

-347 SGIFVPSVMT
+347 SGIFVPTVMA
-357 IAIVTTVIWY
+357 IALVTTIVWY
-367 IISKDLGYSLERG
+367 IASKDLGYSLERG

-413 YKSAAALEEIGRTET
+413 YKSAAALEEMGRTET

-441 PEVTDIV
+441 PVVTDII
-448 SNGISDDALLSFA
+448 SNKISEEELLSFA
-461 YSLEKES
+461 YTLEKES
-468 EHPISLAIKKRA
+468 EHPMSLAIKSVA
-480 EKDSIKGEVV
+480 LEKKVKERSIS
-490 QSFRALPGFGVEAVV
+490 SFKALPGFGVEGVV
-505 NGKKG
+505 DGKKG
-510 WGGKRELAS
+510 WGGKRELAKNYTNAS
-519 SYTKL
+519 SYL
-524 PSDLV
+524 LE
-529 SKAEKLENEGKTVLW
+529 KADALEKEGKTVLW
-544 FGEENT
+544 FGEEDNV
-550 ILGLIAVSDTLRPDS
+550 LGLIAVSDTLRPDS

-584 DNNRVA
+584 DNSIVA
-590 EAIGKKAGIDNIEAN
+590 SAIGRKAGIEEIEAN

-619 EQGKTVMVGDGINDA
+619 KEAKTVMVGDGINDA

-664 TLSDLTASIRLGRRT
+664 TLSDLAASIRLGRRT

-692 YNTLGIPLAAGLFI
+692 YNTLGIPLAAGLLI
-706 PLFGLRLTPTFG
+706 PLFGIKLTPTFG

-727 CVVTNALRINS
+727 CVVTNALRINT
-738 IDIYDGRKD
+738 IDIYDGRRD
-747 KPRRKHNKKTIDIKE
+747 KKRRKLFKKDNKE
-762 NTIMTKTMHIEGM
+762 NLSMTKTMHIEGM
-775 MCCHCEARVKKT
+775 MCGHCEARVKKT
-787 LEAIAGVKSATV
+787 LEAVSGVKSAVV
-799 SHENGTAIV
+799 SHKDGTAVV
-808 EMDNDI
+808 ELEKDV
-814 PSETLKKA
+814 PSSTLKEA
-822 VEDQDYKVTGI
+822 VEAQDYKVTGI

>member
-1 MMKCDYRV
+1 MKTEYRV

-19 TVERAVKKVEGVESV
+19 SVERAVKKVDGVESV
-34 SVSLLTSSMSVEGS
+34 SVSLLASSMSVEGS
-48 ADKSAVI
+48 AGSNEII
-55 KAVEKAGYKASVK
+55 KAVEKAGYKASLK
-68 GENKNEEVDTLEDRE
+68 GENKKGEDDVFEDRE
-83 TPVLKKRLLTS
+83 TPVLKKRFFSS
-94 LVFLLILMYISMGH
+94 LIFLSILMYISMGH
-108 VMWAWPLPSFFA
+108 VMWSWPLPAFFA
-120 TPMAIGT
+120 TPMAIAI
-127 LELLLTTIIIFINR
+127 LELLLTTIIIVINR

-149 ALLKRSPNMDTLVS
+149 SLLKRSPNMDTLVS

-168 SYIWS
+168 SYLWS
-173 LYEIFLMTHLEGME
+173 LYEILLMTHLDTMV
-187 AHHTLH
+187 AHLTLH

-219 KTTDALKSLL
+219 KTTDALRSLM
-229 ALTPKEAV
+229 ALKPKEAV
-237 VIREGEEKTI
+237 VIREGKETTV
-247 SIGELSVGDIFILR
+247 SIDELMVGDVFILR
-261 PGSSIPSD
+261 PGSAVPSD
-269 GVVINGEGAVDE
+269 GIIINGIGAIDE

-294 EGDNVFAST
+294 EGDSVFAST

-308 AMRCRTNKVGNDTTF
+308 AMKCKATKVGNDTTF

-347 SGIFVPSVMT
+347 SGVFVPTVMA
-357 IAIVTTVIWY
+357 IALVTTIVWY
-367 IISKDLGYSLERG
+367 IVSKDLGYSLERG

-413 YKSAAALEEIGRTET
+413 YKSAAALEEMGRTET
-428 VILDKT
+428 VVLDKT

-441 PEVTDIV
+441 PVVTDII
-448 SNGISDDALLSFA
+448 SNKITEEELLSFA
-461 YSLEKES
+461 YALEKES
-468 EHPISLAIKKRA
+468 EHPMSLAIKSVA
-480 EKDSIKGEVV
+480 LEKKVKERSIS
-490 QSFRALPGFGVEAVV
+490 SFKALPGFGVEGVV
-505 NGKKG
+505 DGKKG
-510 WGGKRELAS
+510 WGGKRELADTYVTVS
-519 SYTKL
+519 
-524 PSDLV
+524 SDL
-529 SKAEKLENEGKTVLW
+529 SEKADALEKEGKTVLW
-544 FGEENT
+544 FGEEDNV
-550 ILGLIAVSDTLRPDS
+550 LGLIAVSDTLRPDS

-584 DNNRVA
+584 DNSIVA
-590 EAIGKKAGIDNIEAN
+590 SAIGRKAGIEEIEAN

-619 EQGKTVMVGDGINDA
+619 KEAKTVMVGDGINDA

-664 TLSDLTASIRLGRRT
+664 TLSDLAASIRLGRRT

-692 YNTLGIPLAAGLFI
+692 YNTLGIPLAAVLLI
-706 PLFGLRLTPTFG
+706 PLFGIKLTPTFG

-727 CVVTNALRINS
+727 CVVTNALRINT
-738 IDIYDGRKD
+738 IDIYDGRRD
-747 KPRRKHNKKTIDIKE
+747 KKRRKLFKKDNKE
-762 NTIMTKTMHIEGM
+762 NLSMTKTMHIEGM
-775 MCCHCEARVKKT
+775 MCGHCEARVKKT
-787 LEAIAGVKSATV
+787 LEAVSGVKSAVV
-799 SHENGTAIV
+799 SHKDGTAIV
-808 EMDNDI
+808 ELEKDV
-814 PSETLKKA
+814 PSSTLKEA
-822 VEDQDYKVTGI
+822 VEAQDYKVTGI

>member
-1 MMKCDYRV
+1 MKTEYRV

-19 TVERAVKKVEGVESV
+19 SVERAVKKVEGVESV
-34 SVSLLTSSMSVEGS
+34 SVSLLTSSMTVEGS
-48 ADKSAVI
+48 AGSNSVI

-68 GENKNEEVDTLEDRE
+68 GENKKEEDDIFEDKE
-83 TPVLKKRLLTS
+83 TPMLKKRLFTS
-94 LVFLLILMYISMGH
+94 LGFLLILMYISMGH
-108 VMWAWPLPSFFA
+108 VMWSWPFPAFFS
-120 TPMAIGT
+120 TPMAIGI
-127 LELLLTTIIIFINR
+127 LELLLTTIIIVINR

-168 SYIWS
+168 SYLWS
-173 LYEIFLMTHLEGME
+173 LYEIFLMTHLETME

-193 ALYFESAA
+193 SLYFESAA

-219 KTTDALKSLL
+219 KTTDALRSLM
-229 ALTPKEAV
+229 ALKPKEAV
-237 VIREGEEKTI
+237 VIREGKETVI
-247 SIGELSVGDIFILR
+247 SIDELAVGDIFILR
-261 PGSSIPSD
+261 PGSAVPSD
-269 GVVINGEGAVDE
+269 GVVVEGLGAIDE

-294 EGDNVFAST
+294 EGDSVFAST

-308 AMRCRTNKVGNDTTF
+308 AMRCRAIKVGSDTTF
-323 SKIIEM
+323 SHIIEM

-347 SGIFVPSVMT
+347 SGIFVPTV
-357 IAIVTTVIWY
+357 IAIAFVTTLIWY
-367 IISKDLGYSLERG
+367 FVSRDLGYSLERG

-413 YKSAAALEEIGRTET
+413 YKSAAALEEMGRTET
-428 VILDKT
+428 VVLDKT
-434 GTITSGK
+434 GTITEGK
-441 PEVTDIV
+441 PVVTDIV
-448 SNGISDDALLSFA
+448 ANNINEEELLTVA
-461 YSLEKES
+461 YTLEKES
-468 EHPISLAIKKRA
+468 EHPLSKAIKSRA
-480 EKDSIKGEVV
+480 EKDNIKEKSIS
-490 QSFRALPGFGVEAVV
+490 SFKALPGFGVEGIID
-505 NGKKG
+505 GKKG
-510 WGGKRELAS
+510 WGGKKELALNYS
-519 SYTKL
+519 NI
-524 PSDLV
+524 PSDLLK
-529 SKAEKLENEGKTVLW
+529 KAEELEEEGKTVLW
-544 FGEENT
+544 FGLDDT
-550 ILGLIAVSDTLRPDS
+550 ILGLIAVSDTLRSDS
-565 AKAIGEMKKM
+565 TKAISEMKKM

-584 DNNRVA
+584 DNEKVA
-590 EAIGKKAGIDNIEAN
+590 EAIAKKAGIDEIEAN
-605 VLPDGKAERVKKEK
+605 VLPEGKAERVKKEK
-619 EQGKTVMVGDGINDA
+619 KDAKTIMVGDGINDA

-664 TLSDLTASIRLGRRT
+664 TLSDLAAAVRLGRRT

-692 YNTLGIPLAAGLFI
+692 YNTLGIPLAAGLLI
-706 PLFGLRLTPTFG
+706 PLFCIRLTPTFG

-727 CVVTNALRINS
+727 CVVTNALRINT

-747 KPRRKHNKKTIDIKE
+747 KPRRKLKKNIKDNKE
-762 NTIMTKTMHIEGM
+762 NLSMTKTMHIEGM
-775 MCCHCEARVKKT
+775 MCGHCEARVKKT
-787 LEAIAGVKSATV
+787 LEGISGVKSAVV

-808 EMDNDI
+808 ELESNLD
-814 PSETLKKA
+814 SSVLKKA

>member
-1 MMKCDYRV
+1 MKTEYRV

-19 TVERAVKKVEGVESV
+19 SVERAVKKVEGVESV
-34 SVSLLTSSMSVEGS
+34 SVSLLTSSMTVEGS
-48 ADKSAVI
+48 AGSNSVI

-68 GENKNEEVDTLEDRE
+68 GENKKEEDDVFEDKE
-83 TPVLKKRLLTS
+83 TPILKKRLISS
-94 LVFLLILMYISMGH
+94 LGFLLILMYISMGH
-108 VMWAWPLPSFFA
+108 VMWSWPLPAFFA
-120 TPMAIGT
+120 TPMAIAI
-127 LELLLTTIIIFINR
+127 LELLLTTIIIVINR

-168 SYIWS
+168 SYLWS
-173 LYEIFLMTHLEGME
+173 LYEVFLMTHLETME
-187 AHHTLH
+187 AHHILH

-219 KTTDALKSLL
+219 KTTDALRSLM
-229 ALTPKEAV
+229 ALKPKEAV
-237 VIREGEEKTI
+237 VIREGKERVI
-247 SIGELSVGDIFILR
+247 SIDELMVGDIFILR
-261 PGSSIPSD
+261 PGSSVPSD
-269 GVVINGEGAVDE
+269 GVVVEGLGAIDE

-294 EGDNVFAST
+294 EGDSVFAST

-308 AMRCRTNKVGNDTTF
+308 AMRCKATKVGSDTTF
-323 SKIIEM
+323 SHIIEM

-347 SGIFVPSVMT
+347 SGIFVPTVMA
-357 IAIVTTVIWY
+357 IAFVTTLIWY
-367 IISKDLGYSLERG
+367 FVSRDLGYSLERG

-413 YKSAAALEEIGRTET
+413 YKSAAALEEMGRTET
-428 VILDKT
+428 VVLDKT
-434 GTITSGK
+434 GTITEGK
-441 PEVTDIV
+441 PIVTDIV
-448 SNGISDDALLSFA
+448 ANNINEEELLTVA
-461 YSLEKES
+461 YTLEKES
-468 EHPISLAIKKRA
+468 EHPLSKAIKNRA
-480 EKDSIKGEVV
+480 EKDNVKEKSIS
-490 QSFRALPGFGVEAVV
+490 SFKALPGFGVEGMIE
-505 NGKKG
+505 GKKG
-510 WGGKRELAS
+510 WGGKKELALAYS
-519 SYTKL
+519 NI
-524 PSDLV
+524 PSDLLNK
-529 SKAEKLENEGKTVLW
+529 SEALEAEGKTVLW
-544 FGEENT
+544 FGLDDT
-550 ILGLIAVSDTLRPDS
+550 VLGLIAVSDTLRSDS
-565 AKAIGEMKKM
+565 TKAISEMKKM

-584 DNNRVA
+584 DNEKVA
-590 EAIGKKAGIDNIEAN
+590 EAIAKKAGIDEVEAN
-605 VLPDGKAERVKKEK
+605 VLPEGKAERVKKEK
-619 EQGKTVMVGDGINDA
+619 KDAKTIMVGDGINDA

-664 TLSDLTASIRLGRRT
+664 TLSDLAAAVRLGRRT

-692 YNTLGIPLAAGLFI
+692 YNTLGIPLAAGLLI
-706 PLFGLRLTPTFG
+706 PLFGIRLTPTFG

-727 CVVTNALRINS
+727 CVVTNALRINT

-747 KPRRKHNKKTIDIKE
+747 KPRRKLKKNIKDNKE
-762 NTIMTKTMHIEGM
+762 NLSMTKTMHIEGM
-775 MCCHCEARVKKT
+775 MCGHCEARVKKT
-787 LEAIAGVKSATV
+787 LEGISGVKSAVV

-808 EMDNDI
+808 ELESNLD
-814 PSETLKKA
+814 SSVLKKA

>member
-1 MMKCDYRV
+1 MKTEYRV

-19 TVERAVKKVEGVESV
+19 SVERAVKKVDGVESV
-34 SVSLLTSSMSVEGS
+34 SVSLLASSMSVEGS
-48 ADKSAVI
+48 AGSNEII
-55 KAVEKAGYKASVK
+55 KAVEKAGYKASLK
-68 GENKNEEVDTLEDRE
+68 GENKKGEDDVFEDRE
-83 TPVLKKRLLTS
+83 TPVLKKRLFSS
-94 LVFLLILMYISMGH
+94 LIFLSILMYISMGH
-108 VMWAWPLPSFFA
+108 VMWSWPLPAFFA
-120 TPMAIGT
+120 TPMAIAI
-127 LELLLTTIIIFINR
+127 LELLLTTIIIVINR

-149 ALLKRSPNMDTLVS
+149 SLLKRSPNMDTLVS

-168 SYIWS
+168 SYLWS
-173 LYEIFLMTHLEGME
+173 LYEIFLMTHLDTME

-219 KTTDALKSLL
+219 KTTDALRSLM
-229 ALTPKEAV
+229 ALKPKEAV
-237 VIREGEEKTI
+237 VIREGKETTV
-247 SIGELSVGDIFILR
+247 SINELMVGDVFILR
-261 PGSSIPSD
+261 PGSAVPSD
-269 GVVINGEGAVDE
+269 GIIINGIGAIDE

-294 EGDNVFAST
+294 EGDSVFAST

-308 AMRCRTNKVGNDTTF
+308 AMKCKATKVGNDTTF

-347 SGIFVPSVMT
+347 SGIFVPTVMA
-357 IAIVTTVIWY
+357 IALVTTIIWY
-367 IISKDLGYSLERG
+367 IASKDLGYSLERG

-413 YKSAAALEEIGRTET
+413 YKSAAALEEMGRTET
-428 VILDKT
+428 VVLDKT

-441 PEVTDIV
+441 PVVTDII
-448 SNGISDDALLSFA
+448 SNKITEEELLSFA
-461 YSLEKES
+461 YALEKES
-468 EHPISLAIKKRA
+468 EHPMSLAIKSVA
-480 EKDSIKGEVV
+480 LEKKVKERSIS
-490 QSFRALPGFGVEAVV
+490 SFKAIPGFGVEGVV
-505 NGKKG
+505 DGKKG
-510 WGGKRELAS
+510 WGGKRELADTYVTVS
-519 SYTKL
+519 
-524 PSDLV
+524 SDL
-529 SKAEKLENEGKTVLW
+529 SEKADALEKEGKTVLW
-544 FGEENT
+544 FGEEDN
-550 ILGLIAVSDTLRPDS
+550 IFGLIAVSDTLRPDS

-584 DNNRVA
+584 DNSIVA
-590 EAIGKKAGIDNIEAN
+590 SAIGRKAGIEEIEAN

-619 EQGKTVMVGDGINDA
+619 KEAKTVMVGDGINDA

-664 TLSDLTASIRLGRRT
+664 TLSDLAASIRLGRRT

-692 YNTLGIPLAAGLFI
+692 YNTLGIPLAAGLLI
-706 PLFGLRLTPTFG
+706 PLFGIKLTPTFG

-727 CVVTNALRINS
+727 CVVTNALRINT
-738 IDIYDGRKD
+738 IDIYDGRRD
-747 KPRRKHNKKTIDIKE
+747 KKRRKLFKKDNKE
-762 NTIMTKTMHIEGM
+762 NLSMTKTMHIEGM
-775 MCCHCEARVKKT
+775 MCGHCEARVKKT
-787 LEAIAGVKSATV
+787 LEAVSGVKSAVV
-799 SHENGTAIV
+799 SHKDGTAVV
-808 EMDNDI
+808 ELEKDV
-814 PSETLKKA
+814 PSSTLKEA
-822 VEDQDYKVTGI
+822 VEAQDYKVTGI

>member
-1 MMKCDYRV
+1 MKTEYRV

-19 TVERAVKKVEGVESV
+19 SVERAVKKVDGVESV
-34 SVSLLTSSMSVEGS
+34 SVSLLASSMSVEGS
-48 ADKSAVI
+48 AGSNEII
-55 KAVEKAGYKASVK
+55 KAVEKAGYKASLK
-68 GENKNEEVDTLEDRE
+68 GENKKEEDDVFEDRE
-83 TPVLKKRLLTS
+83 TPVLKKRFFSS
-94 LVFLLILMYISMGH
+94 LIFLSILMYISMGH
-108 VMWAWPLPSFFA
+108 VMWSWPLPAFFA
-120 TPMAIGT
+120 TPMAIAI
-127 LELLLTTIIIFINR
+127 LELLLTTIIIVINR

-149 ALLKRSPNMDTLVS
+149 SLLKRSPNMDTLVS

-168 SYIWS
+168 SYLWS
-173 LYEIFLMTHLEGME
+173 LYEIFLMTHLDTME

-229 ALTPKEAV
+229 AMKPKEAL
-237 VIREGEEKTI
+237 VIRDGEEKTI
-247 SIGELSVGDIFILR
+247 TIGELNVGDIFVLR
-261 PGSSIPSD
+261 PGSSVPSD
-269 GVVINGEGAVDE
+269 GVVLSGEGAVDE

-294 EGDNVFAST
+294 EGDSVFAST

-308 AMRCRTNKVGNDTTF
+308 AMKCKATKVGNDTTF

-347 SGIFVPSVMT
+347 SGIFVPTVMA
-357 IAIVTTVIWY
+357 IALVTTIIWY
-367 IISKDLGYSLERG
+367 IASKDLGYSLERG

-413 YKSAAALEEIGRTET
+413 YKSAAALEEMGRTET
-428 VILDKT
+428 VVLDKT

-441 PEVTDIV
+441 PVVTDII
-448 SNGISDDALLSFA
+448 SNKISEEELLSFA
-461 YSLEKES
+461 YALEKES
-468 EHPISLAIKKRA
+468 EHPMSLAIKSVA
-480 EKDSIKGEVV
+480 LEKKVKERSIS
-490 QSFRALPGFGVEAVV
+490 SFKALPGFGVEGLVD
-505 NGKKG
+505 GKKG
-510 WGGKRELAS
+510 WGGKRELAKNYTNAS
-519 SYTKL
+519 SYL
-524 PSDLV
+524 FE
-529 SKAEKLENEGKTVLW
+529 KADALEKEGKTVLW
-544 FGEENT
+544 FGEEDNV
-550 ILGLIAVSDTLRPDS
+550 LGLIAVSDTLRPDS

-584 DNNRVA
+584 DNSIVA
-590 EAIGKKAGIDNIEAN
+590 SAIGRKAGIEEIEAN

-619 EQGKTVMVGDGINDA
+619 KEAKTVMVGDGINDA

-664 TLSDLTASIRLGRRT
+664 TLSDLAASIRLGRRT

-692 YNTLGIPLAAGLFI
+692 YNTLGIPLAAGLLI
-706 PLFGLRLTPTFG
+706 PLFGIKLTPTFG

-727 CVVTNALRINS
+727 CVVTNALRINT
-738 IDIYDGRKD
+738 IDIYDGRRD
-747 KPRRKHNKKTIDIKE
+747 KKRRKLFKKDNKE
-762 NTIMTKTMHIEGM
+762 NLSMTKTMHIEGM
-775 MCCHCEARVKKT
+775 MCGHCEARVKKT
-787 LEAIAGVKSATV
+787 LEAVSGVKSAVV
-799 SHENGTAIV
+799 SHKDGTAVV
-808 EMDNDI
+808 ELEKDV
-814 PSETLKKA
+814 PSSTLKEA
-822 VEDQDYKVTGI
+822 VEAQDYKVTGI